1 MKHQGRKN
9 ILLVESDKT
18 SAKTSAGLLKK
29 FGYRVS
35 TVFSRE
41 DALKLIGKALEI
53 DLIMIGFGPGEGH
66 YAADTAAALLEIRS
80 VPVVFLTAACGPKDI
95 TSIGSVAH
103 YGCIPKDAEEFIYQT
118 SLDTA
123 FKLFEASRKLQE
135 SQTHLQAV
143 FEATADGLLVVDLKG
158 HVRRQNRKFKD
169 MWGIPDDLQ
178 DGDLDDHLLGFVKD
192 QLADPDA
199 FIAEVRRLYASQ
211 DTRLDTLSF
220 KDGRI
225 FERYT
230 RPYETETG
238 ILGRIWSFR
247 DITERMRAENALE
260 DTKQRLETILGITG
274 TGIDVID
281 PDFNLVYVDPNWQKV
296 YGDPERRKCY
306 EYFMGR
312 GDPCPGCGIPKAL
325 ETKQVQITEE
335 TLVKE
340 NDRIVEVHT
349 IPFLDSSGQW
359 LVAEFNV
366 DITDRKRSEAAL
378 RESEELHRSLIDKA
392 FDGIYLIRDRRF
404 VYVNPRFTEI
414 TGYGLEDVSSADF
427 DMGILVTPQS
437 RGVFEERYQA
447 RLRGE
452 TIPDQYQ
459 FQIQSK
465 DGRIK
470 ELELSTVSLG
480 SQSHV
485 VVLGIMRDITERKR
499 DEQKLRD
506 ALQEKDVMLREIHHR
521 VKNNMQVISSLLRLQ
536 ARVIP
541 DPAIQSALN
550 ASQERIR
557 SMALIH
563 EKLYKSENLSRI
575 NFGDYI
581 RDLVNRLLF
590 MAGGTAASVDFE
602 IDADDVELDINQAIP
617 CGLIVNEIVSNSLKH
632 AFPDGRSGTVRVE
645 MRKEEPSRLKL
656 MIRDD
661 GIGLPESLDIRNPST
676 LGLQI
681 VSDLVGQLDGTMDV
695 ERREGTAFTI
705 QF

>member
-1 MKHQGRKN
+1 MGKTSAKK

-18 SAKTSAGLLKK
+18 SAKSSAGLLKK
-29 FGYRVS
+29 FGFGVS

-41 DALKLIGKALEI
+41 EALKRIGKAQAV
-53 DLIMIGFGPGEGH
+53 DLIMIGFGPGEGR
-66 YAADTAAALLEIRS
+66 YAADTASALLDIQS

-95 TSIGSVAH
+95 KSIGSIAH

-123 FKLFEASRKLQE
+123 FKLFEASKKIRE

-143 FEATADGLLVVDLKG
+143 FEATADGLLVVDLQG
-158 HVRRQNRKFKD
+158 RVRRRNRKFNE
-169 MWGIPDDLQ
+169 MWGIPDDIQ
-178 DGDLDDHLLGFVKD
+178 DGDLDDRLLEYVKD

-199 FIAEVRRLYASQ
+199 FIADVQRLYASR
-211 DTRLDTLSF
+211 DTRLDTLTF

-230 RPYETETG
+230 QPYETETG

-247 DITERMRAENALE
+247 DITERMRAETALE
-260 DTKQRLETILGITG
+260 DTKQRLETILGITR
-274 TGIDVID
+274 TGVDVID
-281 PDFNLVYVDPNWQKV
+281 PDFNLIYVDPNWQKI
-296 YGDPERRKCY
+296 YGDPQGRKCY

-325 ETKQVQITEE
+325 ETQQVQITEE

-340 NDRIVEVHT
+340 NNRIVEVHT

-414 TGYGLEDVSSADF
+414 TGYGLEDVSSEDF

-437 RGVFEERYQA
+437 RRVFEERYQA

-452 TIPDQYQ
+452 IIPDQYQ

-499 DEQKLRD
+499 DERKLRD

-541 DPAIQSALN
+541 DPALQSALN

-581 RDLVNRLLF
+581 RDLVNRLMF

-602 IDADDVELDINQAIP
+602 IDADNVELDINQAIP

-632 AFPDGRSGTVRVE
+632 AFPDGRSGAVHVE
-645 MRKEEPSRLKL
+645 MKKEEPSRLKL
-656 MIRDD
+656 VIRDD
-661 GIGLPESLDIRNPST
+661 GIGIPENVDIRNPST

-681 VSDLVGQLDGTMDV
+681 VSDLVGQLDGTI
-695 ERREGTAFTI
+695 EIEHGKGTAFTI
-705 QF
+705 RF